1 MGNLTSLKELNLW
14 GNDLT
19 TLPESMINISSL
31 KILYVSGNPLD
42 RSAKSVVKQLKK
54 NGVAIRKF

>member
-42 RSAKSVVKQLKK
+42 RSAKSVVK
-54 NGVAIRKF
+54 